1 MLHRVSAAHLH
12 LENYHIKVLSD
23 DGVSDL
29 KYYFSFDQTKKDK
42 YDTLARQLVCARLII
57 NNSLSSKTRI
67 YLKEQYVFNQSNYP
81 NTVVRAVA
89 MISSFGNDDT
99 SGSRGN
105 NNNTNMTPQGIV
117 SVHLAD

>member
-1 MLHRVSAAHLH
+1 MLT
-12 LENYHIKVLSD
+12 D
-23 DGVSDL
+23 DGVSGL
-29 KYYFSFDQTKKDK
+29 KDYFSFVQDRKDK
-42 YDTLARQLVCARLII
+42 FDGLARQLVCARLII